1 MFIIFFYTI
10 FLAPIVDF
18 YEEIAS
24 SLSED
29 EGKKVRKNVNND
41 YFNENELKLQCCVL
55 MLDVMLKQVL
65 NKYLARL
72 VLIFHGLGNCLCT
85 SVFLFKFCH

>member
-1 MFIIFFYTI
+1 MYSYFFFTI
-10 FLAPIVDF
+10 FLAPVVDF

-29 EGKKVRKNVNND
+29 EGRKVRKNVSND

-65 NKYLARL
+65 NKYLATL
-72 VLIFHGLGNCLCT
+72 VLIVHNL
-85 SVFLFKFCH
+85 